1 MATTLLLPTACT
13 GGGIPATM
21 RQTTTPLSASGTS
34 STSGTAQATSDAIS
48 KVLVV
53 VLENHSR
60 VKALD
65 GMPRLRAQGQRYAIA
80 SNSYA
85 VTHPS
90 LPNYL
95 AITGGS
101 TFGVQDDKPPS
112 RHAIRGTSVFRQVL
126 ASGGTARTY
135 AEGMSKNCQ
144 ANKRDPYAVKHNP
157 WAYFVDER
165 SDCQKFDVP
174 AGTPLMGALE
184 TDVRTG
190 RLPTFGLLV
199 PDLCNDAHN
208 CPLTTADG
216 WLDQWLQVIE
226 SGSDFTSGKLLV
238 VITFDEDD
246 RHSGNN
252 ILTVF
257 LHPRLHGTTIRER
270 FDQYAVSGLISRMVG
285 APPLH
290 RAASATDLLH
300 VVRSAM

>member
-1 MATTLLLPTACT
+1 M
-13 GGGIPATM
+13 
-21 RQTTTPLSASGTS
+21 
-34 STSGTAQATSDAIS
+34 
-48 KVLVV
+48 LVV

-60 VKALD
+60 VKALV

-80 SNSYA
+80 SKSYA

-112 RHAIRGTSVFRQVL
+112 RHAIRGMSVFKQVL

-135 AEGMSKNCQ
+135 AEGMSTNCQ
-144 ANKRDPYAVKHNP
+144 VDKGDPYAVKHNP

-165 SDCQKFDVP
+165 KDCQKFDVP
-174 AGTPLMGALE
+174 AGTPLLGALE
-184 TDVRTG
+184 ADVRTG
-190 RLPTFGLLV
+190 SLPTFGLLI

-208 CPLTTADG
+208 CSLTIADD
-216 WLDQWLQVIE
+216 WLNQWLQVIE
-226 SGSDFTSGKLLV
+226 SGRDFTSGKLLV
-238 VITFDEDD
+238 IITFDEDD
-246 RHSGNN
+246 RRSGNN

-257 LHPRLHGTTIRER
+257 LHPGLHGTTISER
-270 FDQYAVSGLISRMVG
+270 FDQYAVSGLISRLVG
-285 APPLH
+285 APPLR
-290 RAASATDLLH
+290 RAASATDLLQ